1 MKTVKGRLTILTDN
15 VVSGKSVAIGEHGL
29 SIFIETKN
37 GDFLF
42 DTGRGKTIIHNAY
55 VFQKNLGGINKIVL
69 SHNHSDHTGG
79 IQDVLYGVRRKPIDV
94 YAHEDLFLY
103 RFRKKNGTDE
113 YQGIPFTQGH
123 LERFGAHFVFNREYV
138 EIEAG
143 VFLTGEVP
151 RLTPFEKADMENRYM
166 IRNGERISDI
176 IDDDQSMVMNTE
188 KGLLI
193 VLGCAHAGI
202 INVINHILEKTGR
215 QDIFAIIGG
224 THIGFSGE
232 VQLSESIAAL
242 KTYDIK
248 HIIPSHCTGSLA
260 IARMK
265 HELEDIVQFS
275 HVGFSMEF

>member
-1 MKTVKGRLTILTDN
+1 MKTVKGCLTILTDN
-15 VVSGKSVAIGEHGL
+15 VVPGKSVAIGEHGL
-29 SIFIETKN
+29 SIFVETEN

-42 DTGRGKTIIHNAY
+42 DTGRGKTVVHNAY
-55 VFQKNLGGINKIVL
+55 VFQKNLSGINKIVL

-79 IQDVLYGVRRKPIDV
+79 IQDVLYGIRRKPIDV

-103 RFRKKNGTDE
+103 RFRKKNDTDE

-138 EIEAG
+138 EIDTG
-143 VFLTGEVP
+143 IFLTGEVP
-151 RLTPFEKADMENRYM
+151 RLTPFEKADMQNRFM
-166 IRNGERISDI
+166 IKNGEMVPDT
-176 IDDDQSMVMNTE
+176 IDDDQSMVIYTD

-193 VLGCAHAGI
+193 ILGCAHAGI
-202 INVINHILEKTGR
+202 INVINYILEKTGR
-215 QDIFAIIGG
+215 QYIFAIIGG

-242 KTYDIK
+242 KTYDIQ
-248 HIIPSHCTGSLA
+248 HIIPAHCTGPLA
-260 IARMK
+260 ISRMK
-265 HELEDIVQFS
+265 HELEDIFQFS